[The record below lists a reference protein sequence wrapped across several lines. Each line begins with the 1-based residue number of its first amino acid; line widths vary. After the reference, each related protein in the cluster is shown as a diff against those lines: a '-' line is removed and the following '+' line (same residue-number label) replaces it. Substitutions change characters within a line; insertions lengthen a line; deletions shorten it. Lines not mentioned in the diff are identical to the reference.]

1 MVSCE
6 VPPPGFGSEEPK
18 YSVHKENP
26 QTVVNPNPSSKN
38 RSGSYL
44 VNAVNAALGGGPMG
58 VHKQRRAG
66 KPWSLM
72 ARPRARR
79 LAHPGLRVD

>member
-26 QTVVNPNPSSKN
+26 QTVVNPNPGSKN
-38 RSGSYL
+38 RSGSYMI
-44 VNAVNAALGGGPMG
+44 NAV
-58 VHKQRRAG
+58 
-66 KPWSLM
+66 
-72 ARPRARR
+72 
-79 LAHPGLRVD
+79 LA